1 MNKIFTPHSD
11 SFHPDGSSSDE
22 SGLGQGVESCG
33 PPHHQM
39 SLGAPQRP
47 LASEPNGP
55 DGLILV
61 NAAGMAP
68 KPLDADDAARAKP
81 LQLAL
86 AGAAKEGALEGA
98 KAVAP
103 LTAGTS
109 LCAVG

>member
-1 MNKIFTPHSD
+1 MARHLMSLAW
-11 SFHPDGSSSDE
+11 GR
-22 SGLGQGVESCG
+22 GLSLVG
-33 PPHHQM
+33 P
-39 SLGAPQRP
+39 LGAPQRP

-55 DGLILV
+55 DGVILV